1 MLSNLTPRQIAY
13 LALSALG
20 LLATWYFNL
29 AFMAESGGSF
39 DVADFVAAGYANNAS
54 ASLSNDL
61 LIGTISFLVWSFHET
76 RRLGLRHWWA
86 YVVLTFAVAFA
97 VAFPLFLFVRDR
109 HLSQQGS

>member
-1 MLSNLTPRQIAY
+1 MLTARQTVYAA
-13 LALSALG
+13 LAAIG

-39 DVADFVAAGYANNAS
+39 DVADFVAAGYANNAA

-61 LIGTISFLVWSFHET
+61 AVATLAFLFWSFLEA
-76 RRLGLRHWWA
+76 RRVGMRHWWA

-97 VAFPLFLFVRDR
+97 VAFPLFLLMRDR
-109 HLSQQGS
+109 RLEALR